1 MKEKFVITVGRQL
14 GSGGRDIAHIIGERL
29 GIKVYDRELINEA
42 ARKSGLNPEL
52 FEHADEKAPL
62 HLPLVGALTAD
73 ISATSILSSYI
84 NNDTLFGLQSQT
96 IRELAS
102 RESCIVIGRCADY
115 VLREQ
120 PNVLSTFI
128 TASESDRI
136 NRIMRH
142 TGTTA
147 QEATTSMRQTERKR
161 AAYYNYYTFKTWGA
175 AESYDITLNSSVA
188 GVEKCAEIIIGLAES
203 VLD

>member
-52 FEHADEKAPL
+52 FEHADEKAPR

-128 TASESDRI
+128 TATESDRLA
-136 NRIMRH
+136 RIMRH
-142 TGTTA
+142 TGTTRGA
-147 QEATTSMRQTERKR
+147 MLIWQTDRKR
-161 AAYYNYYTFKTWGA
+161 SLLTLHFKTWCGQRVKTSA
-175 AESYDITLNSSVA
+175 QFVVGHRES
-188 GVEKCAEIIIGLAES
+188 AEISLRWRERTS
-203 VLD
+203 